1 MGTATGTFAGVGPTA
16 VNKTVTVSD
25 TLGGATTSPGTA
37 TATDST
43 PFTVKVFNYT
53 RTLAPPDSGCTTQT
67 NTAKLVETGQT
78 ATASVKTCNT
88 GALSMGYWRNKNGQ
102 AIISAAN
109 QSNLGSWLRQFHPF
123 SDAPSSGLAAY
134 VAKIIGAAMCSG
146 NACNAMLRAQ
156 MLATALDVY
165 FGDASLGGNQL
176 NAPLPIGAV
185 TIDLTKICAS
195 PNGASCPGASE
206 NAGSAFGGATSLTV
220 LGMLTYEN
228 TADPKADAGAAG
240 TGMRRQCKS
249 CKGCVQRDQQPGG
262 ALTVGS
268 RRRAAFRRRVA
279 VRREIPSCA
288 AASCTVDP
296 RARIAKSAT

>member
-1 MGTATGTFAGVGPTA
+1 M
-16 VNKTVTVSD
+16 NKTVTVSD
-25 TLGGATTSPGTA
+25 TLGGTTTSLGTG

-43 PFTVKVFNYT
+43 PSTVKVFNYT
-53 RTLAPPDSGCTTQT
+53 RKLAPPDSGCTTQT

-78 ATASVKTCNT
+78 ATASVRTCNT

-134 VAKIIGAAMCSG
+134 VAKIIGAASCSG

-185 TIDLTKICAS
+185 TIELDQDLREPERRELPRRFRERGQRCSA
-195 PNGASCPGASE
+195 ARQRD
-206 NAGSAFGGATSLTV
+206 GSA
-220 LGMLTYEN
+220 
-228 TADPKADAGAAG
+228 
-240 TGMRRQCKS
+240 C
-249 CKGCVQRDQQPGG
+249 
-262 ALTVGS
+262 
-268 RRRAAFRRRVA
+268 
-279 VRREIPSCA
+279 
-288 AASCTVDP
+288 
-296 RARIAKSAT
+296 